1 MTLGPRWAGTVR
13 RVRDDGKRNVAGV
26 LVDVVDPAG
35 AVARIIDAAERRA
48 PCAVSAL
55 ATHGVVEG
63 ALDPE
68 LRYRLNRLDLVC
80 PDGQPVRWAQ
90 NLLHGVGL
98 SERVYGPGLMLRLL
112 EEARDRELGV
122 YFYGSTESVLDA
134 LRERMRARWRGL
146 RIVGATPSR
155 FRPLT
160 EAETRAMRAA
170 VRESGAAM
178 VFVGLGCP
186 RQEVFAYEHRD
197 ALGVPIVA
205 VGAAFDFHAG
215 TLPQAPAWMGD
226 RGLEWLFRWAHEP
239 RRLFDRYTRINLHYA
254 RRVALQAMG
263 LRTYDP
269 LGRFPAAARRY
280 G

>member
-1 MTLGPRWAGTVR
+1 M
-13 RVRDDGKRNVAGV
+13 RDDGKRNVAGV

-35 AVARIIDAAERRA
+35 AVTRIVDAAERRV

-55 ATHGVVEG
+55 AVHGVVEG
-63 ALDPE
+63 ARDPE

-90 NLLHGVGL
+90 NLLHNVGL
-98 SERVYGPGLMLRLL
+98 TERVYGPGLMLRLL
-112 EEARDRELGV
+112 EAARDRGLSV
-122 YFYGSTESVLDA
+122 YFYGSTPAVLTRLEANMKRRFD
-134 LRERMRARWRGL
+134 GL
-146 RIVGATPSR
+146 CVAGTAPSR

-160 EAETRAMRAA
+160 EPETHSMRE
-170 VRESGAAM
+170 RIRSSGAAM

-197 ALGVPIVA
+197 ALGVPVIA

-215 TLPQAPAWMGD
+215 TLPQAPAWMGE
-226 RGLEWLFRWAHEP
+226 RGLEWLFRWAQEP
-239 RRLFDRYTRINLHYA
+239 RRLFDRYTRINA
-254 RRVALQAMG
+254 RYVGRVALQSLG
-263 LRTYDP
+263 VRTYEP
-269 LGRFPAAARRY
+269 LGRFPLEPKRY

>member
-1 MTLGPRWAGTVR
+1 M
-13 RVRDDGKRNVAGV
+13 RDDGKRNVAGV

-35 AVARIIDAAERRA
+35 AVARIVEAAERRV

-55 ATHGVVEG
+55 AAHGVVEG

-90 NLLHGVGL
+90 NLLHGVDL
-98 SERVYGPGLMLRLL
+98 RERVYGPGLMLRLL
-112 EEARDRELGV
+112 EVAQERRLGV
-122 YFYGSTESVLDA
+122 YFYGSTEDVLVA
-134 LRERMRARWRGL
+134 LQERMRARFEGL
-146 RIVGATPSR
+146 RIAGATPSR
-155 FRPLT
+155 FRPLSD
-160 EAETRAMRAA
+160 AETRSMRAA
-170 VRESGAAM
+170 VRDSDAAM

-197 ALGVPIVA
+197 ALGVPIIA

-215 TLPQAPAWMGD
+215 TLLQAPAWMGD
-226 RGLEWLFRWAHEP
+226 RGLEWLFRWAQEP
-239 RRLFDRYTRINLHYA
+239 RRLFDRYTRVNAHYA
-254 RRVALQAMG
+254 GRVCLQSLG

-269 LGRFPAAARRY
+269 LGRFPRAPKRY